1 MLLSK
6 LGRVEKSVE
15 AHTGAVLAARWC
27 GDYTAL
33 VSGVCICLLCGVYI
47 YVFRVVCVCVSHSL
61 CVYLMYLYILCGI
74 LVVCVFC
81 VKYCSSGFLSKV

>member
-33 VSGVCICLLCGVYI
+33 VSGVCIYM
-47 YVFRVVCVCVSHSL
+47 YVS
-61 CVYLMYLYILCGI
+61 
-74 LVVCVFC
+74 VFC
-81 VKYCSSGFLSKV
+81 VVCLCDTVFVFI

>member
-27 GDYTAL
+27 GDCTAL
-33 VSGVCICLLCGVYI
+33 VSGVS
-47 YVFRVVCVCVSHSL
+47 VSA
-61 CVYLMYLYILCGI
+61 
-74 LVVCVFC
+74 
-81 VKYCSSGFLSKV
+81 